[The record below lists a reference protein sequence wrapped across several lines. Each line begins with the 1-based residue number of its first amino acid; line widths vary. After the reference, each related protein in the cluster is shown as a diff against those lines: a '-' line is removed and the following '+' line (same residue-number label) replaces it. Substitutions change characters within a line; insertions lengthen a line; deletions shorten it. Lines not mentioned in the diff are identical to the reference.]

1 VRLQWSLKALHRLIV
16 TSAAYRQD
24 AQATPAL
31 LSRDPNNRLIARG
44 PRFRMEAEMVRDVT
58 LTAAGLLS
66 EKIGGPSV
74 FPDQPEGIW
83 DNPYSDEKWVT
94 SQGEDRYRRGLYTF
108 VRRTSPYPSFMT
120 FDATSRES
128 CTVRRVRTN
137 TPLQALTL
145 LNDEVSMEAARALVD
160 RVEREIAPTIPAG
173 SAPNNRERAALAFRL
188 CTARRPTEHEIDLV
202 VQSFERQR
210 RHYRGRPA
218 DAAKV
223 MAVTATG
230 RDARLADRAAWTLVA
245 NSLLN
250 LDETVTK

>member
-1 VRLQWSLKALHRLIV
+1 
-16 TSAAYRQD
+16 
-24 AQATPAL
+24 
-31 LSRDPNNRLIARG
+31 
-44 PRFRMEAEMVRDVT
+44 MEAEMVRDVT
-58 LTAAGLLS
+58 LAAAGLLS

-74 FPDQPEGIW
+74 FPVQPEGIW

-160 RVEREIAPTIPAG
+160 RVEREIAPTVAG
-173 SAPNNRERAALAFRL
+173 APSNRERAAVAFRL
-188 CTARRPTEHEIDLV
+188 CTSRRPTEHEVDLV
-202 VQSFERQR
+202 VQSGGDESDQDRAGANVHASVRYSTGTESTLPATWQSDNQNVASIDSTGKATGVGIRVHRHPGARARRQQR
-210 RHYRGRPA
+210 DSRGRWRRG
-218 DAAKV
+218 V
-223 MAVTATG
+223 G
-230 RDARLADRAAWTLVA
+230 
-245 NSLLN
+245 
-250 LDETVTK
+250 